1 MAKQEQIVTIKV
13 ETGQAKGALGGL
25 GNDLKKVD
33 KSAKKTGKGMGAAF
47 KGIKGAV
54 LGAIPALRAFSAA
67 LVSTGVGALVVAVGS
82 LTSLFV
88 SSARKGAEF
97 QKSLSGLKAV
107 AGATDE
113 QIAQL
118 SDQAKE
124 LGASTAFTASQVVA
138 LQTEMAKLGFS
149 VADIANSTPAV
160 LDLAAS
166 LDVDLASAAEFT
178 GSVVR
183 SFGLDTSETQRVVD
197 VMAQSAVSSAQN
209 FGTLTE
215 SFKLAAPTAKALGVS
230 VEETAAYLGVLA
242 NNGLK
247 GSIAGT
253 GLSKTF
259 IQLNKEGITL
269 DEAMEKVAG
278 SSNKLNTAVELVGVV
293 GAKSLLTLAEN
304 RPAIDELNDA
314 MNTAGDT
321 IEVSGEKFEG
331 AAAAIAATRLDNLA
345 GDTTKLKSAWEGF
358 LLGLE
363 DGTGPINKIQ
373 RLFVQGLTKAI
384 TGLGV
389 VVDFIAFSFTDSW
402 ENAKLQFSGT
412 VDSYKGLFQ
421 IFGGNIKK
429 FANEAL
435 LQIARIPLI
444 GKAIDKAAAERRIQ
458 EANETILKGSE
469 NLQKGVDKLQE
480 VAVKR
485 ATFYARFK
493 EQQAGKA
500 ERVEKAAQAKQTAEV
515 QAQIDEQNQKDA
527 DEAAKKREE
536 ALKKL
541 ASIEEK
547 FAKKAQDDAAKTNE
561 AKAKLAR
568 ERALKEIN
576 DLVLTEEEKRKAL
589 AQVNAYYD
597 TVEAEARKKDDEKE
611 TEERQKKQTEKFTA
625 LQLDKE
631 FEAMD
636 FEQQRQVLAERRQA
650 LLDDEILSEKEKQ
663 VLLQE
668 FAIAEE
674 NIDRGKVASKQAA
687 LQAVAN
693 IAGAESKVGQALLI
707 AKSMLAMKETLMDL
721 KRITFKGKSAVA
733 EAGVNAAQNVSQS
746 SKIGFPQNIITIAAA
761 IGQGISIIGQVKKAV
776 GKTKA
781 AGAGTAAAPTPVS
794 AAASNAAQAQAP
806 AFNVIGDSGTN
817 QLAEAIGGQSQKP
830 IKAFVTS
837 NDVSTAQ
844 ALDRNIVEGA
854 SI

>member
-25 GNDLKKVD
+25 GADLKKVD
-33 KSAKKTGKGMGAAF
+33 KGAKKTGKGMGAAF
-47 KGIKGAV
+47 AGIKGAV

-67 LVSTGVGALVVAVGS
+67 LVSTGVGALVVAVGA
-82 LTSLFV
+82 LTSVLV
-88 SSARKGAEF
+88 KAAGTGKQF

-118 SDQAKE
+118 SDQAKQ
-124 LGASTAFTASQVVA
+124 LGSSTAFTASQVVA

-230 VEETAAYLGVLA
+230 VEQTAAYLGVLA

-259 IQLNKEGITL
+259 IQLNKEGISL
-269 DEAMEKVAG
+269 DEAMAKVAG

-304 RPAIDELNDA
+304 QPAIEELNEK
-314 MNTAGDT
+314 METAGDT

-331 AAAAIAATRLDNLA
+331 AAQAIAATRLDNLA
-345 GDTTKLKSAWEGF
+345 GDTTKLASAWEGF

-384 TGLGV
+384 TGLGI
-389 VVDFIAFSFTDSW
+389 VVDFIAFSFVDKW
-402 ENAKLQFSGT
+402 ENATLQFSGT

-444 GKAIDKAAAERRIQ
+444 GKAIDKAAAERRIK
-458 EANETILKGSE
+458 EANETILNGSK

-480 VAVKR
+480 VAVNR
-485 ATFYARFK
+485 LTFYARFA
-493 EQQAGKA
+493 EQQKGKA
-500 ERVEKAAQAKQTAEV
+500 ERTEKAAQAKETAQV
-515 QAQIDEQNQKDA
+515 QAEIDEENQKAA

-541 ASIEEK
+541 ATIEEK
-547 FAKKAQDDAAKTNE
+547 YAKKALDDAAKTNE
-561 AKAKLAR
+561 DKAKLAR

-576 DLVLTEEEKRKAL
+576 DLVLTEEEKRNAL

-597 TVEAEARKKDDEKE
+597 TVEAEAKAKDDEKE
-611 TEERQKKQTEKFTA
+611 TEERNKKQQEKFEG
-625 LQLDKE
+625 LQIDKE

-636 FEQQRQVLAERRQA
+636 FEMQREVLAQRRQM
-650 LLDDEILSEKEKQ
+650 LLDDEMLSEAQKQ
-663 VLLQE
+663 SLLAEYAAQ
-668 FAIAEE
+668 EE
-674 NIDRGKVASKQAA
+674 NLDRQKVASKQAA

-707 AKSMLAMKETLMDL
+707 AKNMLTMKEMIMDL
-721 KRITFKGKSAVA
+721 KKITFKGKSAVA
-733 EAGVNAAQNVSQS
+733 EAGVDAAQNVSQS

-781 AGAGTAAAPTPVS
+781 AGAGSASAPTPVT
-794 AAASNAAQAQAP
+794 AAAGAATQAQAP
-806 AFNVIGDSGTN
+806 AFNVVGASGTN
-817 QLAEAIGGQSQKP
+817 QLAQAIGGQSQQP
-830 IKAFVTS
+830 VKAFVTAT
-837 NDVSTAQ
+837 DVSTAQ
-844 ALDRNIVEGA
+844 ALERNIVEGA

>member
-1 MAKQEQIVTIKV
+1 MKHCC
-13 ETGQAKGALGGL
+13 
-25 GNDLKKVD
+25 
-33 KSAKKTGKGMGAAF
+33 
-47 KGIKGAV
+47 
-54 LGAIPALRAFSAA
+54 
-67 LVSTGVGALVVAVGS
+67 
-82 LTSLFV
+82 
-88 SSARKGAEF
+88 
-97 QKSLSGLKAV
+97 
-107 AGATDE
+107 
-113 QIAQL
+113 
-118 SDQAKE
+118 
-124 LGASTAFTASQVVA
+124 
-138 LQTEMAKLGFS
+138 KLH
-149 VADIANSTPAV
+149 A
-160 LDLAAS
+160 
-166 LDVDLASAAEFT
+166 
-178 GSVVR
+178 
-183 SFGLDTSETQRVVD
+183 
-197 VMAQSAVSSAQN
+197 
-209 FGTLTE
+209 
-215 SFKLAAPTAKALGVS
+215 
-230 VEETAAYLGVLA
+230 
-242 NNGLK
+242 
-247 GSIAGT
+247 
-253 GLSKTF
+253 
-259 IQLNKEGITL
+259 
-269 DEAMEKVAG
+269 
-278 SSNKLNTAVELVGVV
+278 
-293 GAKSLLTLAEN
+293 
-304 RPAIDELNDA
+304 
-314 MNTAGDT
+314 
-321 IEVSGEKFEG
+321 
-331 AAAAIAATRLDNLA
+331 
-345 GDTTKLKSAWEGF
+345 
-358 LLGLE
+358 
-363 DGTGPINKIQ
+363 
-373 RLFVQGLTKAI
+373 
-384 TGLGV
+384 
-389 VVDFIAFSFTDSW
+389 
-402 ENAKLQFSGT
+402 
-412 VDSYKGLFQ
+412 
-421 IFGGNIKK
+421 
-429 FANEAL
+429 
-435 LQIARIPLI
+435 IPLI

-721 KRITFKGKSAVA
+721 KRITFKGKPAVA

-776 GKTKA
+776 EKQKQQEQERQQHQRRL
-781 AGAGTAAAPTPVS
+781 
-794 AAASNAAQAQAP
+794 AQRQAMRP
-806 AFNVIGDSGTN
+806 
-817 QLAEAIGGQSQKP
+817 KP
-830 IKAFVTS
+830 RRPP
-837 NDVSTAQ
+837 
-844 ALDRNIVEGA
+844 LML
-854 SI
+854 